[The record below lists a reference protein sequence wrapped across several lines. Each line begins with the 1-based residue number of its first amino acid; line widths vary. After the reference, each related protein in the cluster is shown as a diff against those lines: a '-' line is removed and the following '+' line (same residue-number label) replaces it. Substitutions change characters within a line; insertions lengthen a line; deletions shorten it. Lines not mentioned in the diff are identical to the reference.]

1 MKKLIILL
9 TVFIG
14 LTSCSVKE
22 KPEFIGVKN
31 MKVVNATSKYVHIK
45 AEALFKN
52 PNDIG
57 GKLLTDGIKVLVN
70 DVEMATIVSEE
81 FKVPAKKAFAIPLQA
96 KVPVKKLLST
106 NKNATECLLIKY
118 LYKVITRQP
127 YEQLTLKYF
136 CQHKKSLLKNKL
148 IMMNINS
155 CKVNFSSNK
164 VALSSLKGSFQFI
177 ESFEVGSS

>member
-22 KPEFIGVKN
+22 KPEFIGVQN
-31 MKVVNATSKYVHIK
+31 IKVVDATSKYVNIK

-81 FKVPAKKAFAIPLQA
+81 FEVPAKKEFIIPLQVGIPTDSLFSNQSIGGLLGSLFSK
-96 KVPVKKLLST
+96 KVKVQYKGD
-106 NKNATECLLIKY
+106 IKY
-118 LYKVITRQP
+118 KV
-127 YEQLTLKYF
+127 LGFSHKY
-136 CQHKKSLLKNKL
+136 HIDKL
-148 IMMNINS
+148 EDVKI
-155 CKVNFSSNK
+155 K
-164 VALSSLKGSFQFI
+164 L
-177 ESFEVGSS
+177 